1 MQRRIDN
8 IQPCKQRPKD
18 VACKVG
24 QLNLIDAIAEQLRR
38 DQQPVVTWF
47 DVEQV
52 VRRLFRERH
61 FDGKSLKIRR
71 SSPAAETFAAVR
83 RALVNPHSLDA
94 GPLAELVELRS
105 ALLEQAAESG
115 GRLLVE
121 DAEFPSRVWR
131 VAGVPDGTPE
141 ELCCLVDPWCYVSH
155 LSAMQRWGLS
165 NRNPLAL
172 HLTRPSKAIWQQ
184 QARAELRGLPSPEPG
199 GVPPKSRTHVAFPH
213 RLRRRELQVFQPTY
227 LGRCVLVADSHA
239 QVATVGQTFWDMVQ
253 EPGRCGGMAHVVEV
267 WEEKAEDYAE
277 EIIAIFED
285 GALPTTHLAFCRA
298 GYLLEEV
305 VGVADPRVAGW
316 TRFGRRGGS
325 AKLDPMAPFAE
336 RHSERWNLSLNA

>member
-1 MQRRIDN
+1 M
-8 IQPCKQRPKD
+8 
-18 VACKVG
+18 
-24 QLNLIDAIAEQLRR
+24 EH
-38 DQQPVVTWF
+38 
-47 DVEQV
+47 V

-61 FDGKSLKIRR
+61 LNGKPLKIRR

-83 RALVNPHSLDA
+83 RALINPHSLDA

-121 DAEFPSRVWR
+121 DPEFSGRVWR

-172 HLTRPSKAIWQQ
+172 HLTRPAAAIWQQ
-184 QARAELRGLPSPEPG
+184 QARAELRGLPAPEPG
-199 GVPPKSRTHVAFPH
+199 GAPSKPRTRIAFPD

-227 LGRCVLVADSHA
+227 LGRYVSVADDHA
-239 QVATVGQTFWDMVQ
+239 RVGMVGQTFWDMVQ
-253 EPGRCGGMAHVVEV
+253 EPARCGGMAHVVEV
-267 WEEKAEDYAE
+267 WEERAEDYCE
-277 EIIAIFED
+277 EIIATFED
-285 GALPTTHLAFCRA
+285 ERLPTTHLAFCRA

-305 VGVADPRVAGW
+305 VGVADPRIAAW
-316 TRFGRRGGS
+316 TRFGKRGGS
-325 AKLDPMAPFAE
+325 AKLDPAAPFAE
-336 RHSERWNLSLNA
+336 RHSERWNLSLNV

>member
-1 MQRRIDN
+1 MG
-8 IQPCKQRPKD
+8 
-18 VACKVG
+18 VEL
-24 QLNLIDAIAEQLRR
+24 LNLIDAVAEQLRR
-38 DQQPVVTWF
+38 DQRPVVTWF

-52 VRRLFRERH
+52 VRRLFRDRH
-61 FDGKSLKIRR
+61 LDGKPLRIRR

-83 RALVNPHSLDA
+83 RALINPHGLDT
-94 GPLAELVELRS
+94 GPLAELIELRS

-115 GRLLVE
+115 GRLLIE
-121 DAEFPSRVWR
+121 DAEFLGRVWR

-155 LSAMQRWGLS
+155 LSAMQRWSLS

-172 HLTRPSKAIWQQ
+172 HLTRPAAAIWQQ
-184 QARAELRGLPSPEPG
+184 QARAELRDLPASEPS
-199 GVPPKSRTHVAFPH
+199 GVLFKPRTRVAFPD
-213 RLRRRELQVFQPTY
+213 RLRRRPLQVFQPSY
-227 LGRCVLVADSHA
+227 LGRCVPVADSYA
-239 QVATVGQTFWDMVQ
+239 RVATVGQTFWDMVQ
-253 EPGRCGGMAHVVEV
+253 EPARCGGMTHVVEV
-267 WEEKAEDYAE
+267 WEERAEDYAE
-277 EIIAIFED
+277 EIIAVFED

-305 VGVADPRVAGW
+305 VGVSDSRVAAW

-325 AKLDPMAPFAE
+325 AKLDPTAPFVE

>member
-1 MQRRIDN
+1 MN
-8 IQPCKQRPKD
+8 F
-18 VACKVG
+18 
-24 QLNLIDAIAEQLRR
+24 IDAVAEQIRR
-38 DQQPVVTWF
+38 DKKPVVTWF

-52 VRRLFRERH
+52 VRHLFRERL
-61 FDGKSLKIRR
+61 FDGKPLKIRR
-71 SSPAAETFAAVR
+71 SSPTAETFAAVR
-83 RALVNPHSLDA
+83 RALVDPHSLGLG
-94 GPLAELVELRS
+94 GPLSELVELRS

-121 DAEFPSRVWR
+121 DAELPGQVWR

-172 HLTRPSKAIWQQ
+172 HLTRPTRAIWQQ
-184 QARAELRGLPSPEPG
+184 QAKAELRGMLPTGAGGEPLKPR
-199 GVPPKSRTHVAFPH
+199 VHVALPAT
-213 RLRRRELQVFQPTY
+213 LRRRDLNVFQPSY
-227 LGRCVLVADSHA
+227 FGKHVPIADSHA
-239 QVATVGQTFWDMVQ
+239 RVATVGQTFWDTVQ

-267 WEEKAEDYAE
+267 WEEGAEDYVE
-277 EIIAIFED
+277 EIVSAFED
-285 GALPTTHLAFCRA
+285 EVMPTTHLAFCRA

-305 VGVADPRVAGW
+305 VGIEDERVAGW
-316 TRFGRRGGS
+316 TRFSKRGGS
-325 AKLDPMAPFAE
+325 AKLDPAAPFAT